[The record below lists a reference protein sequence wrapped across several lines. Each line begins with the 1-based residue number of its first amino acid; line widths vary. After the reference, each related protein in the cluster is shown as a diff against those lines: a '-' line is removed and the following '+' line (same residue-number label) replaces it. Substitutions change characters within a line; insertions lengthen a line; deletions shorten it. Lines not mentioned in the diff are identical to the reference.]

1 MAFLQISQVGFDLED
16 LGILTK
22 TVEKS
27 NLLEAA
33 ISVLAGMFFWK
44 YSLGPDLGSMCW
56 DMNMLLQV
64 LVVKKRHLLP
74 YFNIGSIVSRT
85 CAWHSQPLYVSIQ
98 MSTNAEHKTV
108 TLLVF
113 ACFGFKSLNTLPV
126 VFWVWV
132 YKYTHLHSQN
142 DACSQKKVLEM
153 WQGKI

>member
-1 MAFLQISQVGFDLED
+1 MVFLQISQVCFGLED
-16 LGILTK
+16 LGVLTK

-44 YSLGPDLGSMCW
+44 YSLGPDIGSICC

-64 LVVKKRHLLP
+64 LVVKNRHLLP

-85 CAWHSQPLYVSIQ
+85 VFGTLNLCIFPYKFLQ
-98 MSTNAEHKTV
+98 MLNIKL

-113 ACFGFKSLNTLPV
+113 ACFGFKSLNNLPV

-132 YKYTHLHSQN
+132 YEYTHLHSQN
-142 DACSQKKVLEM
+142 DACSQRKILEM
-153 WQGKI
+153 